1 MSIGAPGEL
10 ADGSRVQRIQ
20 GTLLTLT
27 KPLLADMSN
36 TNVLLQT
43 FSQTGTAAS
52 GDYTVTL
59 VDPTGVT
66 VGASVFASAGLPA
79 WPSGTHVTAI
89 SGNIVTLNVAFSA
102 ALSSAWIAFVTTNGV
117 MTFAG
122 NVVTVS
128 AATTGT
134 ISSGAVVFGAFSQ
147 TTSAAVAKGAKI
159 GRAHV

>member
-1 MSIGAPGEL
+1 MLLPQHHRTTAP
-10 ADGSRVQRIQ
+10 
-20 GTLLTLT
+20 THHC
-27 KPLLADMSN
+27 
-36 TNVLLQT
+36 TNPAALPRRPTIPPPHQPQVLLQT

-117 MTFAG
+117 LTFAG
-122 NVVTVS
+122 NVVT
-128 AATTGT
+128 
-134 ISSGAVVFGAFSQ
+134 ISGV
-147 TTSAAVAKGAKI
+147 
-159 GRAHV
+159 